1 MTTWKFMF
9 IFIWMSHFTTQIPIH
24 GHPLPISNV
33 YVHSSQY
40 QSSSVIIFFCLK
52 EIREILGFLADFI
65 LGKNLCVQMY
75 SADFHIKYYAIVML
89 GEKKKHLLLH
99 FLRLFLCKYLPRCNV
114 GGDDKKRYLISFFY
128 CHRLT
133 KPATFADC
141 VGNELPV
148 GWEEGY
154 DPLIG
159 VYYIDHINRKFHF

>member
-1 MTTWKFMF
+1 
-9 IFIWMSHFTTQIPIH
+9 
-24 GHPLPISNV
+24 
-33 YVHSSQY
+33 
-40 QSSSVIIFFCLK
+40 
-52 EIREILGFLADFI
+52 
-65 LGKNLCVQMY
+65 
-75 SADFHIKYYAIVML
+75 ML
-89 GEKKKHLLLH
+89 LREKKNIITVYDY
-99 FLRLFLCKYLPRCNV
+99 FYANIYLYVCNV
-114 GGDDKKRYLISFFY
+114 GGDGKKRYLISFLHLFIFY